1 MSNTPTPPDTPSSGH
16 ARIVVGVVVGQPTEV
31 LDTAAI
37 YASRFDAEL
46 ICVHVDESKY
56 TVDVRPDGSILSMPI
71 DPDTT
76 AEASA
81 EVDPEVH
88 SAIASALQTSPVQW
102 STRALAGSP
111 AQELSRL
118 AEAVDAVM
126 IIVGVRRAGLSG
138 SLHEFFN
145 GSVAIQLAHH
155 QHRPLVVVPL
165 RSDALHS
172 DGSQSDGARADGP
185 QPDTGDAT

>member
-1 MSNTPTPPDTPSSGH
+1 MSNTPTPPPSPGH
-16 ARIVVGVVVGQPTEV
+16 ARIVVGVVVDQPTEV
-31 LDTAAI
+31 LETAAT
-37 YASRFDAEL
+37 YARRFDAEL

-81 EVDPEVH
+81 EVDPDVD
-88 SAIASALQTSPVQW
+88 SAIASALQSSPVHW
-102 STRALAGSP
+102 SARALAGSP

-126 IIVGVRRAGLSG
+126 IIVGVRRVGISG

-145 GSVAIQLAHH
+145 GSVAIALAHR
-155 QHRPLVVVPL
+155 QHRPVVVVPL
-165 RSDALHS
+165 RTDAPRSDV
-172 DGSQSDGARADGP
+172 P
-185 QPDTGDAT
+185 QPDESQSGSGAET